1 MCGIAGFTHFRRKPP
16 ASVLNRAVQSIHH
29 RGPNQ
34 HGTHEA
40 ANISMGAVRLKIID
54 LAGGDQPMRTENGD
68 TVIVFNGEI
77 YNHVEIRQE
86 LEALGHKFESHCDTE
101 VALRAFAQ
109 WDVDCFPRF
118 RGMFAAAFWREFE
131 DRLVLVRDRLGIKPL
146 YYKIQDAN
154 LHFGSELKTIFE
166 HPDVSRR
173 ISHKALSYYLS
184 LNYVPTP
191 YTLVDGVVKLA
202 PGSWM
207 ECRNGQIRSGT
218 YWRNEFHPQEL
229 SLEQACSQLDDLLK
243 KSISEHLLSDVPLG
257 IWASGGL
264 DSSTILHY
272 AAEVSSRPLETF
284 SISFAGRRFDES
296 QYFRL
301 LAKRYNTNHH
311 EFDMSDTN
319 VDLPAAIHEMAY
331 YSDEP
336 SADAGALPVWFLS
349 KMSAE
354 HVTVALS
361 GEGADE
367 IFGGYQTYLA
377 DRYAQTARHSPAAL
391 RKLGLWIAEKLPVSD
406 EKIGLEYKIKRF
418 LGGSVLSPDEAHFY
432 WNGTFSQNEQRALGL
447 QSPTESLQ
455 SLCAA
460 LSGLPPQNQL
470 LNRYLFVDQHY
481 YLPDDILYK
490 CDRMSMAHSLE
501 VRPPF
506 LDHRL
511 VDFAARLPAQL
522 KIKGKSTKH
531 VLRELVSKK
540 LPPEIMNR
548 PKEGL
553 DIPAHEWLRG
563 PLRPLVMDA
572 LGAESVKQVG
582 LFSPSAI
589 QSILDRHMSRQVN
602 LGYHI
607 WGLLTLHLWA
617 KRWKIENDNEEIAH
631 HSDLVH
637 DSR

>member
-16 ASVLNRAVQSIHH
+16 ASVLNRAIQSIRH

-34 HGTHEA
+34 QGTHEA

-77 YNHVEIRQE
+77 YNHAEIRKE

-109 WDVDCFPRF
+109 WDVDCFARF
-118 RGMFAAAFWREFE
+118 RGMFAAAFWREYE

-146 YYKIQDAN
+146 YYKVQDGN
-154 LHFGSELKTIFE
+154 LHFGSELKALFA
-166 HPDVSRR
+166 HPDIPRR
-173 ISHKALSYYLS
+173 ISQKALSYYLS

-191 YTLVDGVVKLA
+191 YTLVDGIVKLA
-202 PGSWM
+202 PGSWL
-207 ECRNGQIRSGT
+207 EWRGGQIRSGA
-218 YWRNEFHPQEL
+218 YWRNQFDPQEI
-229 SLEQACSQLDDLLK
+229 SLEAACSQLDELLK
-243 KSISEHLLSDVPLG
+243 QSISEHLVSDVPLG

-272 AAEVSSRPLETF
+272 AAEASSRKLETF

-301 LAKRYNTNHH
+301 LAKRYNTVHR
-311 EFDMSDTN
+311 EFDVSAQ
-319 VDLPAAIHEMAY
+319 VDLPSAIHEMAY

-349 KMSAE
+349 KMTAE

-377 DRYAQTARHSPAAL
+377 DGYAQTARHSPATMRRLAL
-391 RKLGLWIAEKLPVSD
+391 WAAEKMPVSD

-418 LGGSVLSPDEAHFY
+418 LGGSLLSPDEAHFY
-432 WNGTFSQNEQRALGL
+432 WNGTFSQTEQRALGL
-447 QSPTESLQ
+447 KSATESLGG
-455 SLCAA
+455 LCAS
-460 LSGLPPQNQL
+460 LPGLPPQSQL

-522 KIKGKSTKH
+522 KIKGKTTKR

-563 PLRPLVMDA
+563 PLRPLVMET
-572 LGAESVKQVG
+572 LGAESVKAVG
-582 LFSPSAI
+582 LFSPAAI
-589 QSILDRHMSRQVN
+589 QSVIDRHMSRKVN

-617 KRWKIENDNEEIAH
+617 RRWKIETANEEISH

-637 DSR
+637 DRR